1 MDDTKRALLG
11 DHEAAKRL
19 TEEGVLLMQGDCL
32 ELLKDIPD
40 GSVDMVLTDPPYGID
55 YQSQWKKNKS
65 EWMPKIKND
74 KRPFIDFIPL
84 IKRVLTPTG
93 CVMVFTR
100 WDVQQ
105 KFIDEMN
112 GNGLKV
118 KNVLIWDKEIHGM
131 GDLKHSFASRYE
143 SIIFS
148 SEKGFLFNGKRPQ
161 DIIKFRRV
169 LPNELK
175 HPNEK
180 PVGLLEWLVS
190 KCTRQ
195 NETVF
200 DPFMGSGSTGA
211 ACVNTGRNFIGME
224 LDPGYFEVAKR
235 RIEEAQAQARL
246 AWNTRA
252 PILSAEKLQRL
263 EAEL

>member
-1 MDDTKRALLG
+1 MTDEKRALLG

-19 TEEGVLLMQGDCL
+19 TEAGVLVMQGDCL

-148 SEKGFLFNGKRPQ
+148 SEKGFLFNGKRPHWTGYEVSEEEMLDTIVCPHCKQ
-161 DIIKFRRV
+161 FPFQSKEIQVYDVVRV
-169 LPNELK
+169 VCFKEGEALK
-175 HPNEK
+175 DGK
-180 PVGLLEWLVS
+180 G
-190 KCTRQ
+190 
-195 NETVF
+195 
-200 DPFMGSGSTGA
+200 D
-211 ACVNTGRNFIGME
+211 
-224 LDPGYFEVAKR
+224 
-235 RIEEAQAQARL
+235 
-246 AWNTRA
+246 
-252 PILSAEKLQRL
+252 
-263 EAEL
+263 

>member
-1 MDDTKRALLG
+1 
-11 DHEAAKRL
+11 
-19 TEEGVLLMQGDCL
+19 MQGDCL
-32 ELLKDIPD
+32 ELLKEIPD
-40 GSVDMVLTDPPYGID
+40 GSVNMVLTDPPYGID
-55 YQSQWKKNKS
+55 YQSQRKKNKS

-74 KRPFIDFIPL
+74 KSPFIEFVPL
-84 IKRVLTPTG
+84 IKRILKHDG
-93 CVMVFTR
+93 CVMVFSR

-112 GNGLKV
+112 KTGLKV

-148 SEKGFLFNGKRPQ
+148 SEKEFLFNGKRPQ

-180 PVGLLEWLVS
+180 PVGLLEWLIS
-190 KCTRQ
+190 KCTEQ
-195 NETVF
+195 NGTVL
-200 DPFMGSGSTGA
+200 DPFMGSGSTGVS
-211 ACVNTGRNFIGME
+211 CVNTGRKFIGME

-235 RIEEAQAQARL
+235 RIAEAQAQRK
-246 AWNTRA
+246 
-252 PILSAEKLQRL
+252 IEVVM
-263 EAEL
+263 